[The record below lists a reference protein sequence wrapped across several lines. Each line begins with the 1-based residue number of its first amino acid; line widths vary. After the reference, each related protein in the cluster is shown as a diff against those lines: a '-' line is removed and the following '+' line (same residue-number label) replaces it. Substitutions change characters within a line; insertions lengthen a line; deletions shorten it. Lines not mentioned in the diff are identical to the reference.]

1 MLLNVSLWTQAV
13 FKQKLRYIHSNPVA
27 AGICRF
33 AEEYKYSSA
42 SFYLKNT
49 SPWDFLTHYNT
60 WPLFVGEEHQQ
71 RCKRTGNGKTVI
83 SFNKEYG
90 VSVQETVE
98 QYFGINRGSKS

>member
-1 MLLNVSLWTQAV
+1 MQIENIPDSYREERNALNVSLWTQAV

-60 WPLFVGEEHQQ
+60 
-71 RCKRTGNGKTVI
+71 
-83 SFNKEYG
+83 
-90 VSVQETVE
+90 
-98 QYFGINRGSKS
+98 